1 MVRFAVTYTKD
12 VRKKQRK
19 QWLDGEIEVDV
30 STRSARLF
38 PESSTEQGVSGAAP
52 IARVDAVPEDVSL
65 EYGGGDAFVMRGG
78 GDRGTEYLVQVDEAA
93 CAEASGS
100 PRGFVLPKQA
110 VGLGFMKHVGT
121 PAMLGG
127 TEKVVQPKGLHQG
140 PARVETQAA
149 WRVPQQQ
156 EQRRQNGWTMR
167 CTKRR
172 RMRTVV
178 APNVLCSDRTASR
191 ISGIP
196 GLWPGW
202 TWVGSTA
209 PL

>member
-78 GDRGTEYLVQVDEAA
+78 GT
-93 CAEASGS
+93 
-100 PRGFVLPKQA
+100 
-110 VGLGFMKHVGT
+110 
-121 PAMLGG
+121 GG
-127 TEKVVQPKGLHQG
+127 
-140 PARVETQAA
+140 
-149 WRVPQQQ
+149 
-156 EQRRQNGWTMR
+156 
-167 CTKRR
+167 
-172 RMRTVV
+172 
-178 APNVLCSDRTASR
+178 
-191 ISGIP
+191 
-196 GLWPGW
+196 
-202 TWVGSTA
+202 
-209 PL
+209 